1 MMDRRLVQRLDLVS
15 ARFRQFRFW
24 VGLSI
29 VWLLGALAGVVLVG
43 AIWARGWYFEHSVA
57 TLVVLALAAAGLWAW
72 RASVARLDYRRI
84 GRRVEATYPELRSAL
99 LAAIEQKPEAPAGGF
114 GFLQQRVIGQA
125 LYHAYHHPW
134 QQALPAH
141 RLLAAQAAHLVALA
155 SFIAVLAALIRF
167 AIPPTPD
174 KIPGP
179 SARVQMAKR
188 PFAVTIEPGNTE
200 LERGTSLLVM
210 ARFRGPLP
218 PDASLVYQ
226 TDGGQVQRLAM
237 AKSLD
242 DPLFGARIDSV
253 DEALS
258 YHVQFAEQNSD
269 TYHVRVFDL
278 PKLVRA
284 DARLVFPSYTSLEER
299 LVQDARQVSS
309 VEGTELTWIC
319 YLNKKV
325 VEARLEQKEG
335 SPLALVAHE
344 ADQTVY
350 QATMKLDQSRRFRL
364 QLVDEDGRV
373 NKDPEEFVV
382 NVTPNK
388 RPDLKLVLPSR
399 DVQVSPLE
407 ELDLEASVWDDF
419 DLARFGLTYTFGGT
433 EPNDLV
439 LGQSV
444 GGKQRVSVRHLVAL
458 EELDSEP
465 AQLLSYHFWAE
476 DTGPDGKIR
485 RTDSDMYFAEVR
497 PFEEIFRQGE
507 APPGGEASSQQQG
520 GGGNAQAAE
529 ELVELQKE
537 IINATWKLVRRAQE
551 QSPTPEFGDD
561 VQLIIQSQS
570 SALEQTTSL
579 AQEIEDA
586 TSKSYVSEVTR
597 HMLDTLEHL
606 AQARDGATSG
616 PLPLAVT
623 SEQAAY
629 QALLK
634 LRAQEHR
641 VIRGNRSSM
650 VGGSRGASGR
660 AQEQLD
666 QLELANDENRY
677 EAQRQAQAPQD
688 SSERETRQVL
698 NRLRDLARRQ
708 RDLNERLKELQSALQ
723 EARSDQEREQIRKQ
737 LERLRDQQQEV
748 LRDTDELASRME
760 RPENQQQMED
770 ARQQLDQTR
779 DQVLRASEALSQ
791 GETSRAV
798 SAGTRAERQFEELK
812 DEFRKRTSERFDN
825 EMRDIRTAAQQL
837 DENQQDI
844 SDRLEA
850 LDSDTAESKSLR
862 DSGQRKQIQNDLEK
876 QEERLEELTGQM
888 RQVVIEAEESEP
900 RLADQLYDTMRTA
913 EQQHLDQTLESAQ
926 RSLEQGFMDDS
937 RAQERTARRGMGE
950 LREGVERAA
959 RTVLGDETEAYR
971 QAHDQLSELEQD
983 LNQEIARNGDPNGP
997 RDRQAN
1003 GTDGTNATN
1012 AADPSHKSHPSH
1024 KSYSSDPSDQPA
1036 PIAGDDFLNWSDRL
1050 RDVEE
1055 MVDDPQLRGQAARI
1069 RDRARGFRIDLKRH
1083 STPPTWVL
1091 VRLEVFQ
1098 PLSQLRQRVWE
1109 ELLKRTSAKMIV
1121 PLDRDPVPPKY
1132 DDQVRRYYE
1141 RLGSGQ

>member
-1 MMDRRLVQRLDLVS
+1 MMDRRLVRRLDLVS

-24 VGLSI
+24 IGLSI
-29 VWLLGALAGVVLVG
+29 VWLLGALAGVLLIG
-43 AIWARGWYFEHSVA
+43 FGRARGWYFEHSVA
-57 TLVVLALAAAGLWAW
+57 TLIVVALGAAGLWAW

-99 LAAIEQKPEAPAGGF
+99 LAAIEQKPETPGGGF

-134 QQALPAH
+134 QHALPTH
-141 RLLAAQAAHLVALA
+141 RVLAAQAAHLVALA
-155 SFIAVLAALIRF
+155 SFTAVLVALVRF
-167 AIPPTPD
+167 ATPSTPD
-174 KIPGP
+174 KIAGTP
-179 SARVQMAKR
+179 SRVQIAKR
-188 PFAVTIEPGNTE
+188 PFAVTIEPGSTE
-200 LERGTSLLVM
+200 IERATSLLVM

-226 TDGGQVQRLAM
+226 TDGGQVQRLSM

-242 DPLFGARIDSV
+242 DPVFGARIDSV
-253 DEALS
+253 EEPLS
-258 YHVQFAEQNSD
+258 YYVQFTEQKSD

-299 LVQDARQVSS
+299 LVQDARQVSA

-335 SPLALVAHE
+335 SPVSLVAQQ

-350 QATMKLDQSRRFRL
+350 QATMKLDKSRRFRL
-364 QLVDEDGRV
+364 QLADEEGRV

-419 DLARFGLTYTFGGT
+419 DLARFGLSYTFGGSQ
-433 EPNDLV
+433 PNDLV

-444 GGKQRVSVRHLVAL
+444 GGKQRISVRHLVDF

-507 APPGGEASSQQQG
+507 SPPGGDASNQG
-520 GGGNAQAAE
+520 QGGGNAQAAE

-551 QSPTPEFGDD
+551 QSPTAELRDD

-570 SALEQTTSL
+570 SALQQATSL
-579 AQEIEDA
+579 AQEVEDA
-586 TSKSYVSEVTR
+586 QSKSYVSEATR
-597 HMLDTLEHL
+597 HMLEALDHL
-606 AQARDGATSG
+606 TEARDGATSD

-623 SEQAAY
+623 SEQGAY
-629 QALLK
+629 QTLLK

-650 VGGSRGASGR
+650 AGGSRGASGR

-677 EAQRQAQAPQD
+677 EAQRQAQAPED

-698 NRLRDLARRQ
+698 NRLRDLSRRQ

-737 LERLRDQQQEV
+737 LERLRDQEQEV

-760 RPENQQQMED
+760 RPDNQQQMED

-825 EMRDIRTAAQQL
+825 EMREIRTAAQQL

-844 SDRLEA
+844 ADRLESLA
-850 LDSDTAESKSLR
+850 SDTAESKSLR
-862 DSGQRKQIQNDLEK
+862 DSGQRKQIQDDLEK

-888 RQVVIEAEESEP
+888 REVVLEAEQTEP

-913 EQQHLDQTLESAQ
+913 EQQHLDQTLQSAR

-937 RAQERTARRGMGE
+937 RSQERTARRAMGE

-959 RTVLGDETEAYR
+959 RTVLGDEAEVYR
-971 QAHDQLSELEQD
+971 QAHDQLSELERQ
-983 LNQEIARNGDPNGP
+983 LNEEIARNGENSAS

-1003 GTDGTNATN
+1003 GTDGTNGTDAT
-1012 AADPSHKSHPSH
+1012 DPPHTSHQSYPSHQ
-1024 KSYSSDPSDQPA
+1024 SDPSDQSA
-1036 PIAGDDFLNWSDRL
+1036 PIAGGGFLDWSDRL

-1055 MVDDPQLRGQAARI
+1055 MVDDPQLRGQAARV

-1083 STPPTWVL
+1083 SKPPNWDL
-1091 VRLEVFQ
+1091 VRLEVFE

-1121 PLDRDPVPPKY
+1121 PLDRDPVPPRY